1 MGNGQITSRYIKL
14 LSSIHKEGGVPCE
27 RVPALFFPE
36 DLDTT
41 ELRAA
46 ATKAAKALC
55 HSCPIINECFEFAV
69 ETDQR
74 HGVWGGTSADER

>member
-1 MGNGQITSRYIKL
+1 MSNGQITSRCIKL
-14 LSSIHKEGGVPCE
+14 LQSIHQEGGVPCE